1 MKKITEIAKVIRSK
15 NSSPFD
21 LTLDIIMKSAE
32 YYDKLKSANAVTRE
46 LIAEIYNIDLNMV
59 GEVIWFDPASAIKI
73 GIRRKTSSGAP
84 GDTDVYGAQQHA
96 PLLGLEFDI

>member
-1 MKKITEIAKVIRSK
+1 MKKITAIAKVIRSK

-32 YYDKLKSANAVTRE
+32 YYNKLKSKNAVNRE
-46 LIAEIYNIDLNMV
+46 LIAEIYNIELKDV
-59 GEVIWFDPASAIKI
+59 GEVIWFDPAAAVKVGIK
-73 GIRRKTSSGAP
+73 RKVSSGSP
-84 GDTDVYGAQQHA
+84 GDTDVYGAQQHT